1 MNETRQA
8 IQPTQS
14 CVLQIETPD
23 LQAPL
28 QCKIGVTTEF
38 FMGTSDLSAIFAL
51 SPAERI
57 ELAEDLW
64 DSVALEAAGQPLKA
78 HEIAEIEKRLAE
90 HRARPQDLVSWNT
103 LKANLN
109 LA

>member
-1 MNETRQA
+1 
-8 IQPTQS
+8 
-14 CVLQIETPD
+14 
-23 LQAPL
+23 
-28 QCKIGVTTEF
+28 
-38 FMGTSDLSAIFAL
+38 MGTSDLQAIFAL

-90 HRARPQDLVSWNT
+90 HAANPQDVVPWSTVKAT
-103 LKANLN
+103 LIAPESGAASPIKRWPKG
-109 LA
+109 

>member
-1 MNETRQA
+1 
-8 IQPTQS
+8 
-14 CVLQIETPD
+14 
-23 LQAPL
+23 
-28 QCKIGVTTEF
+28 
-38 FMGTSDLSAIFAL
+38 MGTSDLQAIFAL

-78 HEIAEIEKRLAE
+78 HEIAEIAEIEKRLTE

-103 LKANLN
+103 VKANLN

>member
-1 MNETRQA
+1 MQDN
-8 IQPTQS
+8 
-14 CVLQIETPD
+14 VLQSETTD
-23 LQAPL
+23 FASPL
-28 QCKIGVTTEF
+28 QCKNGVTKEF
-38 FMGTSDLSAIFAL
+38 FMGTADLQAIFAL

-64 DSVALEAAGQPLKA
+64 DSVALEAAGQPLKV
-78 HEIAEIEKRLAE
+78 HEIAEIEKRLTE

-103 LKANLN
+103 VKANLN